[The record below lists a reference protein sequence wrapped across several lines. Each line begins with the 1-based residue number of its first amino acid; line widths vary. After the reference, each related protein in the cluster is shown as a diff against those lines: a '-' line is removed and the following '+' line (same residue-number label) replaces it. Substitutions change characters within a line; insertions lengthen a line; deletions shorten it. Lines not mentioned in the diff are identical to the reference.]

1 MSNDDIKERIERAYF
16 LIDIKRPQQAIEE
29 LATIPQSDPEVAA
42 RVNCALVQA
51 HLTLDQKEKAYEC
64 ARRAIEASPNHAM
77 ALYWLAHLEPDSRRA
92 LDHATRL
99 VESSPEV
106 GTSHATKANALAR
119 NHRWE
124 EALHAAREA
133 ENLDPEDSY
142 VLNTLGRVLARDD
155 EKAALE
161 VFQRVLALEPENVA
175 ARESIA
181 SLEADDHADASSR
194 LYRDLLE
201 QNPAANVYENQLHWL
216 VFKPLFSLCLGV
228 SVSYLLGW
236 SIVGF
241 IYALGSRQVALIV
254 GLAWS
259 ALFPLRAMGSAVRQ
273 HISRVAA
280 GQGKT
285 RRDVVGLAFK
295 RRPVG
300 AMTATISIAIIALT
314 PTAFGAVR
322 YFVPASSWWTALGA
336 PILIMLCGW
345 IGAFVAWITAT
356 RLGR

>member
-1 MSNDDIKERIERAYF
+1 MSNDDIQGRIERAYF

-51 HLTLDQKEKAYEC
+51 HLTLDQKEKAYAC
-64 ARRAIEASPNHAM
+64 ARRAIEAAPNHAM

-99 VESSPEV
+99 VESSPEL
-106 GTSHATKANALAR
+106 GPSHATKARALAR

-133 ENLDPEDSY
+133 ENLDPEDSF

-181 SLEADDHADASSR
+181 SLEAGDHADASSR

-201 QNPAANVYENQLHWL
+201 ENPAANVYENQLHWL
-216 VFKPLFSLCLGV
+216 VVKPLFTLCLGL
-228 SVSYLLGW
+228 SVAYLIGR
-236 SIVGF
+236 SIAGPV
-241 IYALGSRQVALIV
+241 YALGRRQGALLV
-254 GLAWS
+254 GLAWT
-259 ALFPLRAMGSAVRQ
+259 ALFPLRAMGSAVR
-273 HISRVAA
+273 HPHSRVAA
-280 GQGKT
+280 
-285 RRDVVGLAFK
+285 AH
-295 RRPVG
+295 
-300 AMTATISIAIIALT
+300 A
-314 PTAFGAVR
+314 
-322 YFVPASSWWTALGA
+322 
-336 PILIMLCGW
+336 
-345 IGAFVAWITAT
+345 
-356 RLGR
+356 

>member
-181 SLEADDHADASSR
+181 SLEADSSSR
-194 LYRDLLE
+194 TPPPTSTKISCTGWCSNRCS
-201 QNPAANVYENQLHWL
+201 PCAWACPSPTCSAG
-216 VFKPLFSLCLGV
+216 PL
-228 SVSYLLGW
+228 SVS
-236 SIVGF
+236 ST
-241 IYALGSRQVALIV
+241 R
-254 GLAWS
+254 
-259 ALFPLRAMGSAVRQ
+259 SAV
-273 HISRVAA
+273 
-280 GQGKT
+280 
-285 RRDVVGLAFK
+285 
-295 RRPVG
+295 
-300 AMTATISIAIIALT
+300 
-314 PTAFGAVR
+314 VR
-322 YFVPASSWWTALGA
+322 
-336 PILIMLCGW
+336 
-345 IGAFVAWITAT
+345 
-356 RLGR
+356 

>member
-119 NHRWE
+119 NRRWE

-133 ENLDPEDSY
+133 ENLDPENSY

-155 EKAALE
+155 
-161 VFQRVLALEPENVA
+161 
-175 ARESIA
+175 
-181 SLEADDHADASSR
+181 
-194 LYRDLLE
+194 
-201 QNPAANVYENQLHWL
+201 
-216 VFKPLFSLCLGV
+216 
-228 SVSYLLGW
+228 
-236 SIVGF
+236 
-241 IYALGSRQVALIV
+241 
-254 GLAWS
+254 
-259 ALFPLRAMGSAVRQ
+259 
-273 HISRVAA
+273 
-280 GQGKT
+280 
-285 RRDVVGLAFK
+285 
-295 RRPVG
+295 
-300 AMTATISIAIIALT
+300 
-314 PTAFGAVR
+314 
-322 YFVPASSWWTALGA
+322 
-336 PILIMLCGW
+336 
-345 IGAFVAWITAT
+345 
-356 RLGR
+356 